1 MIGGRSDLVA
11 VEYDAEEQR
20 EEWVASRCAGLG
32 GSDMAAVVGE
42 HPNKAPIDVFLEKT
56 TGVSTFVGS
65 ERTDM
70 GNVLEPIVLDFFAK
84 GGRLWPRAG
93 GPYVVAKPPS
103 VCHRDRPWQRGS
115 ADAFVF
121 LPEAVEHVELAN
133 EMHGWARDLDGLLAL
148 KPHALGEVK
157 THGWYGS
164 GGYNLDDT
172 GNPLLSVPH
181 DKRIQCAWYM
191 ALYDVDLTYLICLVD
206 THLRRTFVIHR
217 DREVESMLLETGHA
231 FWHDHVLTGLPPAPD
246 GTDSYRQYLGAKFR
260 TNTAELVASTTE
272 VEKAAQALLAVK
284 REQKKLEK
292 ERELS
297 EQVIKR
303 HIGEAAGV
311 RTALGTITWKSQASG
326 KLRDKEARLKLYEVA
341 GWTDDEIAEFEERYK
356 QPDHRVLR
364 TPK

>member
-11 VEYDAEEQR
+11 VEFDAEEHR

-56 TGVSTFVGS
+56 TGVSTFMGN

-70 GNVLEPIVLDFFAK
+70 GNVLEPIVLQLFAA
-84 GGRLWPRAG
+84 GGTRWPRAG

-103 VCHRDRPWQRGS
+103 VYHRDRPWQRGS

-121 LPEAVEHVELAN
+121 YEEAINISQDV
-133 EMHGWARDLDGLLAL
+133 DLIRT
-148 KPHALGEVK
+148 KPHAIGEVK
-157 THGWYGS
+157 THSWFGS
-164 GGYNLDDT
+164 RGYNLDDT
-172 GNPLLSVPH
+172 GNPLISVPP

-191 ALYDVDLTYLICLVD
+191 GLYDVDLTYLMCLVD

-217 DREVESMLLETGHA
+217 DREIEAMLLETGHA
-231 FWHDHVLTGLPPAPD
+231 FWHDHVMTGIPPAPD
-246 GTDSYRQYLGAKFR
+246 GTDSYRQYLGAKFK

-284 REQKKLEK
+284 REQKSLEK
-292 ERELS
+292 ARELA
-297 EQVIKR
+297 EQTIKR
-303 HIGEAAGV
+303 HIGDAAGV

-326 KLRDKEARLKLYEVA
+326 KLRDKEARLRLYEVA